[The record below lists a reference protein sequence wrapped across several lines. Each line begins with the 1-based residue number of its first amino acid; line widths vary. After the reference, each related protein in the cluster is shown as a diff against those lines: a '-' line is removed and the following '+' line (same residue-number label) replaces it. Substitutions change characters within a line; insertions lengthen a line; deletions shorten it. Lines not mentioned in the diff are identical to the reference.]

1 MDLMHDGRHLHA
13 LSYTFYTAHTYT
25 CTFFRVRYLHCMHT
39 HTWYIQTATLT
50 YKPQLLQSME
60 RPFEDIGPRALATR
74 VVEAVLSQWLLETFL
89 ISHIYLWAKIT
100 HACSASSEWGRFGSR
115 KCFLWRTYLSKLE
128 RGDSDWG
135 QSGQKIF
142 LFQFH
147 GNFHLIFASTPSYSI
162 VFFLWYCSR
171 KHNKLCIFAIPSI
184 SPFLH

>member
-1 MDLMHDGRHLHA
+1 MDLRHDGRHLHA

-25 CTFFRVRYLHCMHT
+25 CTFFRVRYLHYMHT

-50 YKPQLLQSME
+50 ESTYIQKYTETWMRTSRWHHRRWHFRIWKIYGE
-60 RPFEDIGPRALATR
+60 ALATR

-115 KCFLWRTYLSKLE
+115 KCFLWCTYLSKLE

-142 LFQFH
+142 PALFSFTVTFTLFSH
-147 GNFHLIFASTPSYSI
+147 RPHHI
-162 VFFLWYCSR
+162 R
-171 KHNKLCIFAIPSI
+171 
-184 SPFLH
+184 